1 VPGEWL
7 ANARPEGPLATFDGA
22 HRWIERPYKNGVVL
36 VGDPAGASDPSWG
49 SGLSRTLRD
58 VRLLHDLLV
67 SATDWPRA
75 ADEYAGQHDEFWE
88 RLRDIER
95 LTAKALMSVGPD
107 GASRRGRAL
116 EIFDRVPELEIWTY
130 GPEAHCDD
138 GVRADLLV

>member
-1 VPGEWL
+1 M
-7 ANARPEGPLATFDGA
+7 
-22 HRWIERPYKNGVVL
+22 
-36 VGDPAGASDPSWG
+36 
-49 SGLSRTLRD
+49 RD
-58 VRLLHDLLV
+58 VRLLHDVLV
-67 SATDWPRA
+67 SATDWPCA
-75 ADEYAGQHDEFWE
+75 ADECAGQHDEFWE